1 MVDCTG
7 ILGNFKILSLA
18 LLNSSNIKVNSAIQY
33 LQLFFL
39 KSQIDESII
48 SPAVYE
54 HKITSKYGEKQP
66 PFICKQTHGFI

>member
-1 MVDCTG
+1 MYSTG

-39 KSQIDESII
+39 EFQIDESII
-48 SPAVYE
+48 SPAAYE
-54 HKITSKYGEKQP
+54 Q
-66 PFICKQTHGFI
+66 